1 MATETAT
8 VITNNITA
16 PPRPIE
22 SGIMELSLGRVLAI
36 SVTKYNGTKLN
47 KVRKYLYTATYLY
60 MYACLNNC
68 KMSMHDTQTHQPIHM
83 VFVVLITMKMIL

>member
-8 VITNNITA
+8 VITNNMTA

-22 SGIMELSLGRVLAI
+22 SGIMELSLGRVPAI

-47 KVRKYLYTATYLY
+47 KVCKYLYQYSHILVY
-60 MYACLNNC
+60 VC
-68 KMSMHDTQTHQPIHM
+68 MSIA
-83 VFVVLITMKMIL
+83 